1 MKIAIVT
8 VYDGL
13 NHGSFLQAYALKT
26 YLEELG
32 HEVSFLQRMEPQE
45 TLNMFTVKKP
55 ETECDILHKIWRKCK
70 KIVQIKKIYREI
82 KYVKIKFKYY
92 EKACENFNI
101 ITKNELKNIDC
112 IICGSDE
119 IWNIKNAYI
128 DIKFYTC
135 CGYGKKIRKIAIAIS
150 CGNSKYSDIL
160 EEREVIKA
168 IKEFDTLLARDNNTK
183 YILEKIQNKKINI
196 VCDPTLLID
205 KQYYLEN
212 KDPIISG
219 KYILVYSYMLTKKQE
234 IIIKEYARKNKLEI
248 ISACSEL
255 KIADKNIVISPLDF
269 ANLMKNAECCFTTTF
284 HGAIFAM
291 LFAKR
296 FCCFAAFP
304 KVKDVVETCG
314 AKYHLWDGLNEKIFD
329 EIMGKDIDRK
339 KLDNNIE
346 IFRDS
351 SRKLINDVLI
361 EREK

>member
-1 MKIAIVT
+1 M
-8 VYDGL
+8 
-13 NHGSFLQAYALKT
+13 
-26 YLEELG
+26 
-32 HEVSFLQRMEPQE
+32 
-45 TLNMFTVKKP
+45 
-55 ETECDILHKIWRKCK
+55 
-70 KIVQIKKIYREI
+70 
-82 KYVKIKFKYY
+82 
-92 EKACENFNI
+92 
-101 ITKNELKNIDC
+101 
-112 IICGSDE
+112 
-119 IWNIKNAYI
+119 
-128 DIKFYTC
+128 
-135 CGYGKKIRKIAIAIS
+135 
-150 CGNSKYSDIL
+150 
-160 EEREVIKA
+160 
-168 IKEFDTLLARDNNTK
+168 
-183 YILEKIQNKKINI
+183 
-196 VCDPTLLID
+196 
-205 KQYYLEN
+205 
-212 KDPIISG
+212 
-219 KYILVYSYMLTKKQE
+219 
-234 IIIKEYARKNKLEI
+234 
-248 ISACSEL
+248 